1 MALTITAENF
11 EEQVMESDKPVLL
24 DFWAEWCGPCQM
36 QTPVIE
42 EFAEENQDVLVGKIN
57 VDKEP
62 ELAMKYKVMSIPTLV
77 VMKNGEKTAMKLGFS
92 TKEELKQLVEG

>member
-1 MALTITAENF
+1 MAITITTENF

-24 DFWAEWCGPCQM
+24 DFWAQWCGPCQM

-42 EFAEENQDVLVGKIN
+42 EFAKENQDILVGKIN
-57 VDKEP
+57 VDTEP
-62 ELAMKYKVMSIPTLV
+62 ELALKYKVMSIPTLV
-77 VMKNGEKTAMKLGFS
+77 VIKNGEKTASKLGVS

>member
-1 MALTITAENF
+1 MAVTITAENF
-11 EEQVMESDKPVLL
+11 EEQVLNSDKPVLL
-24 DFWAEWCGPCQM
+24 DFWADWCGPCQM

-42 EFAEENQDVLVGKIN
+42 EFAGENQDVLVGKVN

-77 VMKNGEKTAMKLGFS
+77 VIRNGEKAAVKVGFS
-92 TKEELKQLVEG
+92 TKEELKKLLEG

>member
-1 MALTITAENF
+1 MAVTITTENF
-11 EEQVMESDKPVLL
+11 EEQVLKSDKPVLL

-42 EFAEENQDVLVGKIN
+42 EFANENPDVLVGKVN

-77 VMKNGEKTAMKLGFS
+77 VIKNGEKTAFKVGFS
-92 TKEELKQLVEG
+92 SKEELKQLVEG

>member
-1 MALTITAENF
+1 MAVKITTDNF
-11 EEQVMESDKPVLL
+11 DEQVMNSGKPVLL

-42 EFAEENQDVLVGKIN
+42 EFSKENQDILVGKVN
-57 VDKEP
+57 VDEEP

-77 VMKNGEKTAMKLGFS
+77 VVKSGEKTAVRVGFS
-92 TKEELKQLVEG
+92 TKEELKQLLEE

>member
-1 MALTITAENF
+1 MAVTITAENF
-11 EEQVMESDKPVLL
+11 EEQVMNSDKPVLL

-42 EFAEENQDVLVGKIN
+42 EFAKENQDILVGKVN

-77 VMKNGEKTAMKLGFS
+77 VIKAGEKTAIKVGFS
-92 TKEELKQLVEG
+92 TKEELKQLIEG

>member
-1 MALTITAENF
+1 MAVNITTENF
-11 EEQVMESDKPVLL
+11 EEQVLNSDKPVLL

-42 EFAEENQDVLVGKIN
+42 EFAKENQDILVGKVN

-77 VMKNGEKTAMKLGFS
+77 VIKGGEKTAMKVGFS
-92 TKEELKQLVEG
+92 TKEELKQLIEG

>member
-42 EFAEENQDVLVGKIN
+42 EFAKENQDIMVGKIN

-62 ELAMKYKVMSIPTLV
+62 ELAMKYKVMSIPTLI
-77 VMKNGEKTAMKLGFS
+77 VMKNGEKTDNRCFS
-92 TKEELKQLVEG
+92 RTRFSC